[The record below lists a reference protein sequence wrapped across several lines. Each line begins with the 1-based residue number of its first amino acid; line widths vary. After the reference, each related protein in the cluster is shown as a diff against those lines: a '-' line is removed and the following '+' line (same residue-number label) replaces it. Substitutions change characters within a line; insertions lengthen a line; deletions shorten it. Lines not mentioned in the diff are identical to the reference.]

1 MVEDDSVPSESMR
14 KEEAMFK
21 DEAMVEKGDAIMMMT
36 MKDTSG
42 TFAGAGDGIHN
53 AQGSARILNLEDG
66 RAVLRLEDF
75 RVTNGPDLY
84 VYLSTDKDASNYVD
98 LGRLKANAGNQ
109 NYELPSGIDP
119 SKYDH
124 VVIWCKAFSVYFGG
138 AQLTAV

>member
-1 MVEDDSVPSESMR
+1 
-14 KEEAMFK
+14 
-21 DEAMVEKGDAIMMMT
+21 MMT

-84 VYLSTDKDASNYVD
+84 VYLSTDKGASDYVD

-109 NYELPSGIDP
+109 NYELPSGIDL
-119 SKYDH
+119 SKYDN

-138 AQLTAV
+138 AQLTAA

>member
-1 MVEDDSVPSESMR
+1 MR

-66 RAVLRLEDF
+66 RAVLRL
-75 RVTNGPDLY
+75 
-84 VYLSTDKDASNYVD
+84 
-98 LGRLKANAGNQ
+98 RL
-109 NYELPSGIDP
+109 
-119 SKYDH
+119 
-124 VVIWCKAFSVYFGG
+124 
-138 AQLTAV
+138 

>member
-84 VYLSTDKDASNYVD
+84 VYLSTDKGASDYVD

-109 NYELPSGIDP
+109 NYELPSGIDL
-119 SKYDH
+119 SKYDN

-138 AQLTAV
+138 AQLTAA